1 MSIFNHT
8 LAQPANA
15 AEYDAEVIANA
26 TSWTAFQKR
35 GRGVRE
41 KASAAT
47 RDGAVEAAKGFLRD
61 CPNPVLI
68 YAVTDLGRQAHAE
81 TVSR

>member
-8 LAQPANA
+8 LDQPDNA

-35 GRGVRE
+35 GRGNRA
-41 KASAAT
+41 KAAT
-47 RDGAVEAAKGFLRD
+47 ETREGAREAARGFLRD

-68 YAVTDLGRQAHAE
+68 YAVNSFGRQAHAE
-81 TVSR
+81 TVSL